1 MNSASILELLVLVL
15 GIAKKIL
22 DRMPSYAESKKEE
35 FYFLTQRFEDEIS
48 KEYPDRDDSKCD
60 IYRRELLLFLRA
72 FSDEI
77 SGADLASVHGPTV
90 EGSGIKK

>member
-1 MNSASILELLVLVL
+1 MNSSSILELLMLAL

-35 FYFLTQRFEDEIS
+35 FYYLTKRFEDEVA
-48 KEYPDRDDSKCD
+48 KDYPDRDDNVCD
-60 IYRRELLLFLRA
+60 ICRRDLMLFLRS

-77 SGADLASVHGPTV
+77 SGADLAPLLGSAVK
-90 EGSGIKK
+90 GSGVKE